1 MKGIISVVQSIELR
15 VSLEAATDTGY
26 GDEMNFEDFTEIT
39 RRRYEYA
46 QGIDTRDFKLL
57 RSIFTQDITMD
68 FEDYS
73 GQPCSS
79 LKADDWVAGCRVL
92 FTGLDSTQ
100 HVMSNPIVDIDG
112 ERAQCRMY
120 MKAEHF
126 LQNNQGS
133 PDFALGGYYID
144 QLEKVNGKWLINTV
158 TLKILWNRGNRHIM
172 SMASALGARKLKGEA

>member
-1 MKGIISVVQSIELR
+1 
-15 VSLEAATDTGY
+15 
-26 GDEMNFEDFTEIT
+26 MNFEDFTEIT

-57 RSIFTQDITMD
+57 RSIFTQNITMD

-73 GQPCSS
+73 GQPSSS

-92 FTGLDSTQ
+92 FSGLDSTQ
-100 HVMSNPIVDIDG
+100 HVMSNPIVDIEG

-126 LQNNQGS
+126 FQNSGGS
-133 PDFALGGYYID
+133 SDFALGGYYID
-144 QLEKVNGKWLINTV
+144 QLEKVNGKWLINAV

-172 SMASALGARKLKGEA
+172 SMASARGAQKLKGEA